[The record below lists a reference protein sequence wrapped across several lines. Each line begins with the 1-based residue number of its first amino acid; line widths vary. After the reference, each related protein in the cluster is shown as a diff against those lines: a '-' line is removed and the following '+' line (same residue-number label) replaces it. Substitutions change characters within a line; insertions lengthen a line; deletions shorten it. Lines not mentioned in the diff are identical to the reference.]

1 MNILNKQNGDIS
13 NNKILEIGKW
23 MTPKNI
29 FIFLG
34 VIFLFGYMMRIAIG
48 FKENPFFDLNFYID
62 WSSQLVKNGLFS
74 AYSTIESLDYPPL
87 FLFPLYLVGLVR
99 EIPQVVDA
107 FGINLLVLKFW
118 QMLFDVLTIL
128 MIYQA
133 LKKYDKFIALI
144 LASTWA
150 LNPAIIMNST
160 TWGQTDSLMI
170 FLLLVSFY
178 FLEDDKPVLS
188 LVVFALACLCKY
200 QSLYFAPVILLFLFK
215 NYKIKKALI
224 AFGSSLLTGLV
235 VFFPFMLQSGFLLPF
250 RVYLGGFN
258 TYKQASLNSFNFY
271 SALGLN
277 FADLSENFIFNIPIK
292 LIGTIALL
300 ASFAFLAYIFFK
312 SKNPCPYLISFMFMQ
327 TIFMFSTRMHE
338 RYQIPVIIFLILAC
352 AKHKSMKLFI
362 VYAITSIMIFIN
374 QFLVFEH
381 FVYKYNFLVTR
392 FDIIVIVFS
401 IINLIIYFITIYIAM
416 KVAKESNAE
425 DNFSKEVPEK
435 NLSNLNYDKI
445 EI

>member
-13 NNKILEIGKW
+13 DNKILEIGKW

-34 VIFLFGYMMRIAIG
+34 VIFLFGYIMRILIA
-48 FKENPFFDLNFYID
+48 FKEDPFYDLSYYID

-99 EIPQVVDA
+99 EIPGVISE
-107 FGINLLVLKFW
+107 FGADMLILKFW

-144 LASTWA
+144 LAATWA

-170 FLLLVSFY
+170 FLLLVTFY
-178 FLEDDKPVLS
+178 FFEEDKPILS
-188 LVVFALACLCKY
+188 LVVFALACLCKF

-235 VFFPFMLQSGFLLPF
+235 VFFPFMLYSGVLLPIE
-250 RVYLGGFN
+250 VYLGGIN
-258 TYKQASLNSFNFY
+258 TYNKATLNSFNFY
-271 SALGLN
+271 SAIGLN
-277 FADLSENFIFNIPIK
+277 FVDLSENLIFNIPIS

-300 ASFAFLAYIFFK
+300 ASFAFLVYIFFK
-312 SKNPCPYLISFMFMQ
+312 SKNPCPYLVSFIFMQ

-338 RYQIPVIIFLILAC
+338 RYQIPVIIFLIVAC
-352 AKHKSMKLFI
+352 AKHKSMKLFVTYSVISLI
-362 VYAITSIMIFIN
+362 VFIN
-374 QFLVFEH
+374 QLLIFEY
-381 FVYKYNFLVTR
+381 FVYEYDFLLNNFNVIL
-392 FDIIVIVFS
+392 IVFS
-401 IINLIIYFITIYIAM
+401 IINLIIYFITIHVAM
-416 KVAKESNAE
+416 KVMEASTPK
-425 DNFSKEVPEK
+425 
-435 NLSNLNYDKI
+435 DKI
-445 EI
+445 DEETKEDSLKNPKFEKMEI